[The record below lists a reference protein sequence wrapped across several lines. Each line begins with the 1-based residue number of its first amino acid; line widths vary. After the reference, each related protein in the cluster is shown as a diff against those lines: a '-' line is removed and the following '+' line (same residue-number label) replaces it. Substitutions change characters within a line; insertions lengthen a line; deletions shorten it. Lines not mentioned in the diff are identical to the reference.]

1 MEDQKH
7 AELEQQSI
15 TFLRHRVADDGD
27 CLYASALVAKVAKDE
42 KAIVDTRAI
51 EHLREQVALALPDRL
66 KNQGI
71 VDDVTI
77 EAVLGQSLENYQIA
91 IRDNL
96 WGGEI
101 EISILPEVLCAHI
114 FVKSDSG
121 IERYKYSGDHPNP
134 SLCFIESTGTHF
146 NALELMDGHGINFL
160 SDFFDG
166 KVPVTIVDPE
176 PSSCE
181 SSGRSNECSQ
191 QLPVEQK
198 RRRNN
203 SPESHDNAFS
213 FLGSTSPVRRVLFNE
228 TSDEISDES
237 LSDCEEM
244 DPESACGFPP
254 RT

>member
-7 AELEQQSI
+7 AELKQQSI
-15 TFLRHRVADDGD
+15 TFLRHPVADDGN
-27 CLYASALVAKVAKDE
+27 CLYASTLVAKDK
-42 KAIVDTRAI
+42 KTIVDPCAI
-51 EHLREQVALALPDRL
+51 NRLRHQVALALPDRL

-71 VDDVTI
+71 EDPGTI
-77 EAVLGQSLENYQIA
+77 EAVLGQSLEGYQQA
-91 IRDNL
+91 IQENL

-134 SLCFIESTGTHF
+134 PLCFIESTGTHF
-146 NALELMDGHGINFL
+146 NALELIECHGFDFL
-160 SDFFDG
+160 SESFDSE
-166 KVPVTIVDPE
+166 VPVTIVGPK

-181 SSGRSNECSQ
+181 SSGRSNEYSQ
-191 QLPVEQK
+191 HVEEEK
-198 RRRNN
+198 RHRNN
-203 SPESHDNAFS
+203 SPESQDDFFG
-213 FLGSTSPVRRVLFNE
+213 FLDSSSPVRRVLFNE
-228 TSDEISDES
+228 SSDES

-254 RT
+254 RN

>member
-7 AELEQQSI
+7 AELERQSI
-15 TFLRHRVADDGD
+15 TFLRHPVADDGN
-27 CLYASALVAKVAKDE
+27 CLYASALVAKDE
-42 KAIVDTRAI
+42 KTIVDTCAI
-51 EHLREQVALALPDRL
+51 NHLREQVALALPDRL

-71 VDDVTI
+71 EDPGTI
-77 EAVLGQSLENYQIA
+77 EAMLGQSLEGYQEA

-134 SLCFIESTGTHF
+134 PLCFIESTRTHF
-146 NALELMDGHGINFL
+146 NALELIEGHGFDFL
-160 SDFFDG
+160 SEFFYG
-166 KVPVTIVDPE
+166 EVPVTIVDPE

-181 SSGRSNECSQ
+181 NSGRSNEYSQ
-191 QLPVEQK
+191 PMLVEEK

-203 SPESHDNAFS
+203 SPESLDNGFG

-228 TSDEISDES
+228 SSDES

-244 DPESACGFPP
+244 DPESACGFPS